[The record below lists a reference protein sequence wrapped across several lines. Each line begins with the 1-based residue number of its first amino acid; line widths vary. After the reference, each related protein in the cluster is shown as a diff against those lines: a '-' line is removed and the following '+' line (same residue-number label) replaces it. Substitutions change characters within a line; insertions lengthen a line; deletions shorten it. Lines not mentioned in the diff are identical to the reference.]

1 MMNKLMARFLVTSFA
16 LVALAT
22 PLLAQNPG
30 IDYIGYGW
38 EDGGVLPSN
47 PGDVLEITAV
57 AVSADPVFQIDFGV
71 DELTFYMYD
80 MISSGEIPIGGGTIM
95 VNYVGGYL
103 DIYRDPAQNADWG
116 VSPSPATFIDGVLAF
131 HGSFN
136 NLTFFFTADGNGAFE
151 GSLDG
156 LSGEFINEVCVG
168 CAYTWGGSF
177 TQGSGAQIPA
187 GYDVQ
192 IDGLFEL
199 DGAVA
204 DERSSWGDVKSLYD
218 N

>member
-1 MMNKLMARFLVTSFA
+1 MMNKLSARFLVTSFA

-38 EDGGVLPSN
+38 EDGGFLPSN
-47 PGDVLEITAV
+47 PGDVLEVTAV
-57 AVSADPVFQIDFGV
+57 ATGADPVFQIDFGV
-71 DELTFYMYD
+71 DELTFHMYD
-80 MISSGEIPIGGGTIM
+80 MVSTGEIPIGGGTIM
-95 VNYVGGYL
+95 INYVGGYL

-116 VSPSPATFIDGVLAF
+116 VNPSPATFTDGVLAF

-136 NLTFFFTADGNGAFE
+136 SLTFFYTADGNGAFE
-151 GSLDG
+151 GYLDG
-156 LSGEFINEVCVG
+156 LSGEVIDEVCVG

-177 TQGSGAQIPA
+177 TQAAGAQIPA

-192 IDGLFEL
+192 IDGVFEL

-204 DERSSWGDVKSLYD
+204 DEQSTWGDVKSLYG